1 MPDKQNLDSQLLAE
15 LAESVQAVL
24 GLSFPPDRYR
34 ELERAVH
41 MQVEKSGQT
50 LEQVVQEI
58 TSRSA
63 QYIEDMSRFLTVRE
77 TYFFREPSSLLAI
90 RDFVLPSLIE
100 ERRAAK
106 RLKIW
111 SAGCCTGEEAYSL
124 AMLLPRLTE
133 DWQVYI
139 YGTDINF
146 ESLDTA
152 RLGIY
157 SERAVRQSATRF
169 EREGR
174 YLVRSEGGNYQ
185 VAEKIKEQVQ
195 FFRLNLTDTAY
206 PDFLQ
211 NVDLIVCRNVLIYF
225 EEGERRRAIDKFGQ
239 CLAPGGWLCLGSAEF
254 AESAGLSVHII
265 EDPPNIEKTFFLTR
279 PGAGHFDE
287 HHRACR
293 AQFETARRR
302 FQSGDYSGTSRL
314 LKKLEEDLGDSDSQL
329 ALQALELETRAL
341 TNCGSLE
348 EALERTRRYIVRYP
362 QHAEGYYLQ
371 ALVLQEKGHGSEAVA
386 SLESALAINAHLHLA
401 SFMLASYFLSSNQR
415 EKASAYL
422 ERLSQDLLKLAPET
436 VLSFSDGTTAGELL
450 TIVKDLDRKQ

>member
-1 MPDKQNLDSQLLAE
+1 MPDKQNLDSRSLAE
-15 LAESVQAVL
+15 IAESVQAVL

-41 MQVEKSGQT
+41 LQAEKSGQT
-50 LEQVVQEI
+50 LERVVQEM

-63 QYIEDMSRFLTVRE
+63 QYIEDMSCFLTVGE

-90 RDFVLPSLIE
+90 RDFVLPALIE
-100 ERRAAK
+100 ERRVTK
-106 RLKIW
+106 TLKIW

-124 AMLLPRLTE
+124 SMLLPRLTQ

-157 SERAVRQSATRF
+157 GERALRQSASRF

-174 YLVRSEGGNYQ
+174 HLVRSEDGNYH
-185 VAEKIKEQVQ
+185 VPDIIKGQVQ
-195 FFRLNLTDTAY
+195 FSRLNLTDPGY

-211 NVDLIVCRNVLIYF
+211 SVDLIVCRNVLIYF
-225 EEGERRRAIDKFGQ
+225 EEGERRRTIEKFGQ

-265 EDPPNIEKTFFLTR
+265 EDLPNIEKTFFLTR
-279 PGAGHFDE
+279 PGADRLEE

-293 AQFETARRR
+293 AQYETARRR

-314 LKKLEEDLGDSDSQL
+314 LKKLEEELGDSDGHL

-341 TNCGSLE
+341 TNSGNLE
-348 EALERTRRYIVRYP
+348 EALERTRRYIGRYP
-362 QHAEGYYLQ
+362 HLAEGYYLQ
-371 ALVLQEKGHGSEAVA
+371 AMVLHEKGQSSEAVA
-386 SLESALAINAHLHLA
+386 SLESALAINAQLHLA

-415 EKASAYL
+415 EKAAVYL

-450 TIVKDLDRKQ
+450 SIVKDLDRKK